1 MDRELH
7 ENIASCF
14 PRLRILARHLAR
26 DRELADDL
34 VQEAILRVLTYA
46 HHFEP
51 GTNFEAWVATILRNC
66 YYTEMRRKAR
76 VSRADMGSR
85 SEAMSLSGGQEE
97 NLRLHECERAYL
109 SLPAAQRE
117 AMALVVGNGLSYQ
130 EASKMAGCAPGTVK
144 SRISRARVQL
154 QRALG
159 EEAVRGTVPN

>member
-1 MDRELH
+1 MDHELH
-7 ENIASCF
+7 DHIASCF

-46 HHFEP
+46 HHFER

-76 VSRADMGSR
+76 ASRAATNNCG
-85 SEAMSLSGGQEE
+85 EAMCLSGGQEE
-97 NLRLHECERAYL
+97 SLRLHECERAYRA
-109 SLPAAQRE
+109 LPAAQRE
-117 AMALVVGNGLSYQ
+117 AMTLVVGNGLSYQ
-130 EASKMAGCAPGTVK
+130 EASEMAGCAPGTVK

-159 EEAVRGTVPN
+159 DEAMRAVSAN